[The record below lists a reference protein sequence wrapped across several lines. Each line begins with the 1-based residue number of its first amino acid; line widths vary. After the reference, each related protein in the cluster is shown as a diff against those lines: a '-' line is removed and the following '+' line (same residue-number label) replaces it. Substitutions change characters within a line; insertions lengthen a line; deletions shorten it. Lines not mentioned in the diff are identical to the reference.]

1 MNIVNI
7 VIVLVLVGV
16 GLYLINKYVT
26 MQPVVKEILNIVV
39 ILLLVLWL
47 LRQFGIV

>member
-7 VIVLVLVGV
+7 VIVLILVGV
-16 GLYLINKYVT
+16 GLYLINKYIA